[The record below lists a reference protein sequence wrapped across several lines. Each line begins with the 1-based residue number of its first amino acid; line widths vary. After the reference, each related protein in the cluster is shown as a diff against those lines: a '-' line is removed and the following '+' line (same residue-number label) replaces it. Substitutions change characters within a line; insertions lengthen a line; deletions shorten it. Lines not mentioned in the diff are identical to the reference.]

1 MPRSKKTSS
10 NSDNTTPI
18 EHLKH
23 DDQRVNIPTEELR
36 GFVTAEQPP
45 MMRYPRDPSLDPQL
59 VWKGKDEQDGQD
71 LEVPTV
77 PLYIQE
83 HIHPHA
89 LIEEFRREL
98 KGMSRNPMQRN
109 WIYLLPRLKGDWI
122 LMRGWISITMHR
134 IGQIG

>member
-1 MPRSKKTSS
+1 MPRSKKTSN
-10 NSDNTTPI
+10 NSENTTPI
-18 EHLKH
+18 DHVKH
-23 DDQRVNIPTEELR
+23 DDRRANIPTEELR
-36 GFVTAEQPP
+36 GFVPSEQPP
-45 MMRYPRDPSLDPQL
+45 AMRYPRDPSLDPQL

-98 KGMSRNPMQRN
+98 EGGEPEQSAAQ
-109 WIYLLPRLKGDWI
+109 LDLFATTFE
-122 LMRGWISITMHR
+122 S
-134 IGQIG
+134 